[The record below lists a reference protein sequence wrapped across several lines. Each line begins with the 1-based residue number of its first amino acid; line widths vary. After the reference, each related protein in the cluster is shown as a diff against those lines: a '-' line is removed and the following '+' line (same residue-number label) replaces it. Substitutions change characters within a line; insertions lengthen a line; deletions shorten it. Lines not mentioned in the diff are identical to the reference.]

1 MHIRRQAWKL
11 GYVAVQYTDQ
21 CTVCMYVYYDKCND
35 VHDIICGNTVTRLL
49 VPSVMWSGHM
59 DTYPALTDSHR

>member
-1 MHIRRQAWKL
+1 MSLCNTKTSVL
-11 GYVAVQYTDQ
+11 Y
-21 CTVCMYVYYDKCND
+21 VCMYVYYDKRND
-35 VHDIICGNTVTRLL
+35 VHDKICGNTVTRLL